1 MTERGMGAF
10 GLPTMAATLSAVAVI
25 AFFAC
30 LFSQGSLGTPG
41 DAGVR
46 LNLAFADVAA
56 LQRDAMVMRT
66 RQASLQ
72 TTSLQTASFQTAS
85 LDVTDIP
92 RVTGSIP
99 SAPLPTRR
107 PVGTVTIRKPVVTG
121 MPVVTGAPAAAVTP
135 NVRVA
140 SLDSGVWQTRQLHH
154 IVPYDEPL
162 KQARTK
168 LMPFETAPFPYN
180 GKERGTAQEF
190 LNVSDGERKGH
201 RSWRGGVYW
210 ANETYGDN
218 RVLLHIPKGYNANRP
233 GVMIVFFHGHR
244 ATLERDVWKRQQ
256 VPDQISAAGINAV
269 LVAPQFAVDAA
280 DSSPGKFA
288 NPGAFARFLDEAA
301 KQLARVQNDPAAEKT
316 FAKMPVVLVAYS
328 GGYVPAA
335 WAIHAGGVSN
345 RVQGVVLL
353 DALYGELDKFIPWIT
368 KSNRGFFVS
377 AFTGSTRRQNNSLEH
392 ILAEKN
398 IAYST
403 ILGQRSKLQG
413 VTFLSTAPE
422 VNHRDYV
429 TRSWTENPIK
439 DVLTRLDDYKL
450 PR

>member
-1 MTERGMGAF
+1 MGAF
-10 GLPTMAATLSAVAVI
+10 GLRTLAATLSTVAVM

-46 LNLAFADVAA
+46 LNLAFADLAA
-56 LQRDAMVMRT
+56 LQRDATVMRT

-72 TTSLQTASFQTAS
+72 VAS
-85 LDVTDIP
+85 LSNADLNISDM
-92 RVTGSIP
+92 TGGISN
-99 SAPLPTRR
+99 APLPVRR
-107 PVGTVTIRKPVVTG
+107 PVDTAASRTPVVVG
-121 MPVVTGAPAAAVTP
+121 SPVPAVSA

-140 SLDSGVWQTRQLHH
+140 SLDAGVWQTRQLHQV
-154 IVPYDEPL
+154 VPFDEPL

-168 LMPFETAPFPYN
+168 LVPFETAPFPYN
-180 GKERGTAQEF
+180 GKERGTDQNF

-218 RVLLHIPKGYNANRP
+218 RVLLHIPKGYNANKP

-244 ATLERDVWKRQQ
+244 ATLQRDVWERQQ
-256 VPDQISAAGINAV
+256 VPAQISAAGINAV

-288 NPGAFARFLDEAA
+288 NPSAFARFLDEAA
-301 KQLARVQNDPAAEKT
+301 KQLARLQNDPAAEKT
-316 FAKMPVVLVAYS
+316 YAKMPVVLVAYS

-335 WAIHAGGVSN
+335 WAIHKGGIGS
-345 RVQGVVLL
+345 RIQGVVLL

-368 KSNRGFFVS
+368 KANRGFFVS
-377 AFTGSTRRQNNSLEH
+377 AFTGSTRRQNSTLEN

-403 ILGQRSKLQG
+403 ILDARKWRSQGNVG
-413 VTFLSTAPE
+413 VTFLSTPPN

-439 DVLTRLDDYKL
+439 DVLTRLDEYKL
-450 PR
+450 AR

>member
-1 MTERGMGAF
+1 M
-10 GLPTMAATLSAVAVI
+10 
-25 AFFAC
+25 
-30 LFSQGSLGTPG
+30 
-41 DAGVR
+41 
-46 LNLAFADVAA
+46 
-56 LQRDAMVMRT
+56 
-66 RQASLQ
+66 
-72 TTSLQTASFQTAS
+72 
-85 LDVTDIP
+85 
-92 RVTGSIP
+92 
-99 SAPLPTRR
+99 PTRR
-107 PVGTVTIRKPVVTG
+107 PVDTLTIRKPVV
-121 MPVVTGAPAAAVTP
+121 MGAAPAAVTP

-140 SLDSGVWQTRQLHH
+140 SLDAGIWQSRELHH

-162 KQARTK
+162 RQARTK
-168 LMPFETAPFPYN
+168 LIPFQTAPFPYN
-180 GKERGTAQEF
+180 GKERGTEQNF
-190 LNVSDGERKGH
+190 LNVSDGERQGH

-218 RVLLHIPKGYNANRP
+218 RVLVHVPKGYTATRP
-233 GVMIVFFHGHR
+233 GVMVVFFHGHK
-244 ATLERDVWKRQQ
+244 ATLQRDVWERQQ
-256 VPDQISAAGINAV
+256 VPAQISAAGINAV

-301 KQLARVQNDPAAEKT
+301 KQLARLANDPASEST
-316 FAKMPVVLVAYS
+316 FAKMPVVIVAYS

-335 WAIHAGGVSN
+335 WAIHRGGVSN
-345 RVQGVVLL
+345 RIQGVVLL

-403 ILGQRSKLQG
+403 ILGKRNKLEG
-413 VTFLSTAPE
+413 VTFLSTAPD

-439 DVLTRLDDYKL
+439 DVLARMDEYKL
-450 PR
+450 AR

>member
-1 MTERGMGAF
+1 MTERGMGVF
-10 GLPTMAATLSAVAVI
+10 GLRTLAATLSVVAVM

-46 LNLAFADVAA
+46 LNSAFADLAA
-56 LQRDAMVMRT
+56 LQRDAVVQRDGAAMHT

-72 TTSLQTASFQTAS
+72 AGANVSDTNVSDMPRLAPT
-85 LDVTDIP
+85 
-92 RVTGSIP
+92 RVTTQSI
-99 SAPLPTRR
+99 RR
-107 PVGTVTIRKPVVTG
+107 PDAAPRKIAALGTIPLADA
-121 MPVVTGAPAAAVTP
+121 APPPAAVTP
-135 NVRVA
+135 NVRIA
-140 SLDSGVWQTRQLHH
+140 SLDSTVWQTRQLHH

-168 LMPFETAPFPYN
+168 LQPFETAPFPYN
-180 GKERGTAQEF
+180 GKERGTTQDF
-190 LNVSDGERKGH
+190 VNVNDGERKGH

-210 ANETYGDN
+210 VNETYGDN
-218 RVLLHIPKGYNANRP
+218 RVLMHIPKGYNANKP

-256 VPDQISAAGINAV
+256 VPEQISAAGINAV

-288 NPGAFARFLDEAA
+288 NPGAFARFLDESA
-301 KQLARVQNDPAAEKT
+301 KQLAKLSNDPAAEKT
-316 FAKMPVVLVAYS
+316 FAKMPVVIVAYS

-368 KSNRGFFVS
+368 KANRGFFVS
-377 AFTGSTRRQNNSLEH
+377 AFTGSTRRQNSTLES
-392 ILAEKN
+392 ILADKN
-398 IAYST
+398 VAYST
-403 ILGQRSKLQG
+403 VLDGRKWRQG
-413 VTFLSTAPE
+413 VTFLQTPSD

-439 DVLTRLDDYKL
+439 DVLTRLDEYKL
-450 PR
+450 AR

>member
-10 GLPTMAATLSAVAVI
+10 GLPTLAATLSTVAVM

-41 DAGVR
+41 DAGSR

-56 LQRDAMVMRT
+56 MQRDATVLRT

-72 TTSLQTASFQTAS
+72 TATFQTASFQTDAN
-85 LDVTDIP
+85 VTDIP
-92 RVTGSIP
+92 RTTASI
-99 SAPLPTRR
+99 ANVPLPTRR
-107 PVGTVTIRKPVVTG
+107 PVDMIASRKPIVI
-121 MPVVTGAPAAAVTP
+121 APQAAAVTP
-135 NVRVA
+135 NIRVA
-140 SLDSGVWQTRQLHH
+140 SLDATAFQTRQLNH

-168 LMPFETAPFPYN
+168 LVPFETAPFPYN
-180 GKERGTAQEF
+180 GKERGTEQNF

-218 RVLLHIPKGYNANRP
+218 RVLLHIPRGYNANKP

-288 NPGAFARFLDEAA
+288 NPGAFARFLDESA
-301 KQLARVQNDPAAEKT
+301 KQLARLSNDPAAEKT
-316 FAKMPVVLVAYS
+316 YAKMPVIIVAYS

-335 WAIHAGGVSN
+335 WAIHAGGVGN

-368 KSNRGFFVS
+368 KSKPGFFIS
-377 AFTGSTRRQNNSLEH
+377 AFTGSTRRQNNTLEN

-398 IAYST
+398 VAYST
-403 ILGQRSKLQG
+403 ILDGRKWRQG

-422 VNHRDYV
+422 VNHQNYV
-429 TRSWTENPIK
+429 TQSWTENPIK
-439 DVLTRLDDYKL
+439 DVLARLDEYKL

>member
-1 MTERGMGAF
+1 MTERGMGVF
-10 GLPTMAATLSAVAVI
+10 GLRTLVATLSTVAVM

-46 LNLAFADVAA
+46 LNSAFADLAA
-56 LQRDAMVMRT
+56 LQQRDAIARRDAVAMHT
-66 RQASLQ
+66 RHASLQ
-72 TTSLQTASFQTAS
+72 VEANVSEVPRTGP
-85 LDVTDIP
+85 V
-92 RVTGSIP
+92 RVTTQSFRRPDAQPRKPAVIGAAIPINP
-99 SAPLPTRR
+99 SAP
-107 PVGTVTIRKPVVTG
+107 
-121 MPVVTGAPAAAVTP
+121 VTP
-135 NVRVA
+135 NVRIA
-140 SLDSGVWQTRQLHH
+140 SLDSTVWQTRQLHH

-168 LMPFETAPFPYN
+168 LVPFETAPFPYN
-180 GKERGTAQEF
+180 GKERGTTQDF
-190 LNVSDGERKGH
+190 LNISDGERKGH

-218 RVLLHIPKGYNANRP
+218 RVLMHIPRGYNANKP

-288 NPGAFARFLDEAA
+288 NPGAFARFLDESA
-301 KQLARVQNDPAAEKT
+301 KQLAKLSNDPAAEKT

-335 WAIHAGGVSN
+335 WAIHAGGVSS

-368 KSNRGFFVS
+368 KANRGFFVS
-377 AFTGSTRRQNNSLEH
+377 AFTGSTRRQNNTLEN

-398 IAYST
+398 VAYST
-403 ILGQRSKLQG
+403 VLDGRKWRQG
-413 VTFLSTAPE
+413 VTFLQTDPG

-439 DVLTRLDDYKL
+439 DVLTRLDEYKL
-450 PR
+450 QR

>member
-10 GLPTMAATLSAVAVI
+10 GLPTMAATLSTVAVM

-46 LNLAFADVAA
+46 LNLAFADLAA
-56 LQRDAMVMRT
+56 LQRDAMAMRT

-72 TTSLQTASFQTAS
+72 TASLQTEFN
-85 LDVTDIP
+85 VTDIP
-92 RVTGSIP
+92 RTTGSI
-99 SAPLPTRR
+99 ANVPLPARR
-107 PVGTVTIRKPVVTG
+107 PVDMSVSRKAIVI
-121 MPVVTGAPAAAVTP
+121 APPAPPVTP
-135 NVRVA
+135 NLRVA
-140 SLDSGVWQTRQLHH
+140 SLDATAFQTKQLHH

-168 LMPFETAPFPYN
+168 LIPFETAPFPYN
-180 GKERGTAQEF
+180 GKERGTEQNF

-218 RVLLHIPKGYNANRP
+218 RVLLHVPKGYNANKP
-233 GVMIVFFHGHR
+233 GVMIVFFHGHK

-256 VPDQISAAGINAV
+256 VPDQISSAGINAV

-301 KQLARVQNDPAAEKT
+301 KQLARLQNDPAAEKT

-335 WAIHAGGVSN
+335 WAIHKGGVAN
-345 RVQGVVLL
+345 RIQGVVLL

-377 AFTGSTRRQNNSLEH
+377 AFTGSTRRQNNTLEN

-398 IAYST
+398 VAYST
-403 ILGQRSKLQG
+403 ILDGRKWRQG
-413 VTFLSTAPE
+413 VTFLSTPAD

-439 DVLTRLDDYKL
+439 DVLARLDEYKL
-450 PR
+450 AR

>member
-1 MTERGMGAF
+1 MTERMGVF
-10 GLPTMAATLSAVAVI
+10 GVPTMAATLVAVAVV

-56 LQRDAMVMRT
+56 LQREAQDRANLMRT
-66 RQASLQ
+66 SRASLQ
-72 TTSLQTASFQTAS
+72 AS
-85 LDVTDIP
+85 LDVTEIP
-92 RVTGSIP
+92 RTTGAIP
-99 SAPLPTRR
+99 NMVQVARR
-107 PVGTVTIRKPVVTG
+107 PAVDAVRKA
-121 MPVVTGAPAAAVTP
+121 APAAAALPSVAP
-135 NVRVA
+135 NVRIA
-140 SLDSGVWQTRQLHH
+140 SLDAGVWQSRELHR
-154 IVPYDEPL
+154 ILPYDEPL
-162 KQARTK
+162 KHARTK
-168 LMPFETAPFPYN
+168 LVPFTTAPFPYN
-180 GKERGTAQEF
+180 GKERGTSQNF
-190 LNVSDGERKGH
+190 VNVVAGERKGH
-201 RSWRGGVYW
+201 RSWRGGVLW
-210 ANETYGDN
+210 VNETYSDN
-218 RVLLHIPKGYNANRP
+218 RVLLHIPKGYNANKP
-233 GVMIVFFHGHR
+233 GVMVVFFHGHR

-256 VPDQISAAGINAV
+256 VPEQISAAGINGV

-301 KQLARVQNDPAAEKT
+301 KQLARLSSDPAAEKT
-316 FAKMPVVLVAYS
+316 FAKMPVVIVAYS

-335 WAIHAGGVSN
+335 WALHSGGVSN

-353 DALYGELDKFIPWIT
+353 DALYGEIDKFIPWIT
-368 KSNRGFFVS
+368 KANRGFFVS
-377 AFTGSTRRQNNSLEH
+377 AFTGSTRRQNTTLEH

-403 ILGQRSKLQG
+403 IMGGRNWRQG
-413 VTFLSTAPE
+413 VTFLSTGPN

-439 DVLTRLDDYKL
+439 DVLARLDEYKL
-450 PR
+450 PRTTTTASAGAPVQR

>member
-10 GLPTMAATLSAVAVI
+10 GLPTMAATLSTVAVM

-41 DAGVR
+41 DAGMR

-56 LQRDAMVMRT
+56 MQRDATVIRT

-72 TTSLQTASFQTAS
+72 TAS
-85 LDVTDIP
+85 LATEFNVTDIP
-92 RVTGSIP
+92 RSTG
-99 SAPLPTRR
+99 AVRLPARR
-107 PVGTVTIRKPVVTG
+107 PADVGLMRKPIAA
-121 MPVVTGAPAAAVTP
+121 APAPGVTA

-140 SLDSGVWQTRQLHH
+140 SLDAGVWQTRQLHQV
-154 IVPYDEPL
+154 VPFDEPL

-168 LMPFETAPFPYN
+168 LVPFETAPFPYN
-180 GKERGTAQEF
+180 GKERGTTQDF

-210 ANETYGDN
+210 ASDTYGDN
-218 RVLLHIPKGYNANRP
+218 RVLLHIPKGYNANKP
-233 GVMIVFFHGHR
+233 GVMIVFFHGHK

-301 KQLARVQNDPAAEKT
+301 RNLARLQNDPAAEKT
-316 FAKMPVVLVAYS
+316 YSRMPVVIVAYS

-335 WAIHAGGVSN
+335 WAIHKGGVAN
-345 RVQGVVLL
+345 RIQGVVLL
-353 DALYGELDKFIPWIT
+353 DALYGELDKFVPWIT
-368 KSNRGFFVS
+368 KANRGFFVS
-377 AFTGSTRRQNNSLEH
+377 AFTGSTRRQNNTLEN

-403 ILGQRSKLQG
+403 ILDASKWRSQGNVG
-413 VTFLSTAPE
+413 VTFLSTPAS

-439 DVLTRLDDYKL
+439 DVLTRLDEYKL
-450 PR
+450 SR

>member
-10 GLPTMAATLSAVAVI
+10 GLPTMAATLSTVAVM

-72 TTSLQTASFQTAS
+72 TAS
-85 LDVTDIP
+85 LSAADLNITDIP
-92 RVTGSIP
+92 RITGGIP
-99 SAPLPTRR
+99 SAPMPTRR
-107 PVGTVTIRKPVVTG
+107 PVDTMTIRKPVVIGT
-121 MPVVTGAPAAAVTP
+121 PQAAVTA

-140 SLDSGVWQTRQLHH
+140 SLDAGAWQTRQLHH
-154 IVPYDEPL
+154 IVPFDEPL

-168 LMPFETAPFPYN
+168 LVPFETAPFPYS
-180 GKERGTAQEF
+180 GKERGTEQNF

-218 RVLLHIPKGYNANRP
+218 RVLMHIPKGYNANRP

-301 KQLARVQNDPAAEKT
+301 KQLARLSNDPAAEKT

-328 GGYVPAA
+328 GGYVPCA
-335 WAIHAGGVSN
+335 WAIHAGGIAN

-377 AFTGSTRRQNNSLEH
+377 AFTGSTRRQNSTLEH

-398 IAYST
+398 VAYST
-403 ILGQRSKLQG
+403 ILGQRNRLQG
-413 VTFLSTAPE
+413 VTFLSTAPD

-439 DVLTRLDDYKL
+439 DVLARLDEYKL
-450 PR
+450 AR

>member
-10 GLPTMAATLSAVAVI
+10 GLPTVAATLSTVAAM
-25 AFFAC
+25 AFFVC

-41 DAGVR
+41 DASVR
-46 LNLAFADVAA
+46 LNLAFADLAA
-56 LQRDAMVMRT
+56 LQRDAVVQQREEVLHT
-66 RQASLQ
+66 RQVSLQ
-72 TTSLQTASFQTAS
+72 HTEAN
-85 LDVTDIP
+85 VTDVPRLAPIP
-92 RVTGSIP
+92 VTTQSI
-99 SAPLPTRR
+99 RR
-107 PVGTVTIRKPVVTG
+107 PAAA
-121 MPVVTGAPAAAVTP
+121 APAPRKVAALGTIALPAAAAPPPAAVTP

-140 SLDSGVWQTRQLHH
+140 SLDAGVWQTRELHH
-154 IVPYDEPL
+154 IVPFDEPL

-168 LMPFETAPFPYN
+168 LVPFSTAPFPYN
-180 GKERGTAQEF
+180 GKERGTNQDF
-190 LNVSDGERKGH
+190 VNVSDGARKGH
-201 RSWRGGVYW
+201 RSWRGGVLW
-210 ANETYGDN
+210 VNETYGDN
-218 RVLLHIPKGYNANRP
+218 RVLLHIPRGYNANKP

-288 NPGAFARFLDEAA
+288 NPGAFARFLDESA
-301 KQLARVQNDPAAEKT
+301 KQLAKLSNDPAAEKT
-316 FAKMPVVLVAYS
+316 FAKMPVVIVAYS

-368 KSNRGFFVS
+368 KANRGFFVS
-377 AFTGSTRRQNNSLEH
+377 AFTGSTRRQNSTLES
-392 ILAEKN
+392 ILADKN
-398 IAYST
+398 VAYST
-403 ILGQRSKLQG
+403 VLDGRKWRQG
-413 VTFLSTAPE
+413 VTFLSTPPS

-439 DVLTRLDDYKL
+439 DVLARLDEYKL

>member
-1 MTERGMGAF
+1 MTERGMGVF
-10 GLPTMAATLSAVAVI
+10 GLPTAAAMLSTVAVV

-46 LNLAFADVAA
+46 LNLAFADLTA
-56 LQRDAMVMRT
+56 LQHDALRRAAVMRT
-66 RQASLQ
+66 QHASL
-72 TTSLQTASFQTAS
+72 S
-85 LDVTDIP
+85 VVDIP
-92 RVTGSIP
+92 RVTGTVS
-99 SAPLPTRR
+99 SAPLA
-107 PVGTVTIRKPVVTG
+107 RKPAV
-121 MPVVTGAPAAAVTP
+121 AAAPPAPTVAP

-140 SLDSGVWQTRQLHH
+140 SLDAGAWQSRQLHH
-154 IVPYDEPL
+154 IVPFDEPL
-162 KQARTK
+162 KEARTK
-168 LMPFETAPFPYN
+168 LVPFETAPFPYS
-180 GKERGTAQEF
+180 GKERGTEQAF

-218 RVLLHIPKGYNANRP
+218 RVLMHIPKGFNANRP

-244 ATLERDVWKRQQ
+244 ATLQRDVWQRQQ
-256 VPDQISAAGINAV
+256 VPAQISASGINAV

-301 KQLARVQNDPAAEKT
+301 KQLARLQNDPAAERT

-377 AFTGSTRRQNNSLEH
+377 AFTGSTRRQNTTLEH

-403 ILGQRSKLQG
+403 ILDGRKWRQG
-413 VTFLSTAPE
+413 VTFLATDPG

-439 DVLTRLDDYKL
+439 DVLARLDEYK
-450 PR
+450 R

>member
-10 GLPTMAATLSAVAVI
+10 GLPTMAATLSTVAVM

-41 DAGVR
+41 DAGMR

-56 LQRDAMVMRT
+56 MQRDATVIRT

-72 TTSLQTASFQTAS
+72 TAS
-85 LDVTDIP
+85 LATEFNVTDIP
-92 RVTGSIP
+92 RSTGTI
-99 SAPLPTRR
+99 PLPTRR
-107 PVGTVTIRKPVVTG
+107 PADIGVVRRAAA
-121 MPVVTGAPAAAVTP
+121 APAPGVTA

-140 SLDSGVWQTRQLHH
+140 SLDAGVWQSRQLHQV
-154 IVPYDEPL
+154 VPFDEPL

-168 LMPFETAPFPYN
+168 LVPFETAPFPYN
-180 GKERGTAQEF
+180 GKERGTAQDF

-210 ANETYGDN
+210 ANDTYGDN
-218 RVLLHIPKGYNANRP
+218 RVLLHIPKGYNANKP
-233 GVMIVFFHGHR
+233 GVMIVFFHGHK

-288 NPGAFARFLDEAA
+288 NSGAFARFLDEAA
-301 KQLARVQNDPAAEKT
+301 KNLARLQNDPAAEKT
-316 FAKMPVVLVAYS
+316 YSRMPVVIVAYS

-335 WAIHAGGVSN
+335 WAIHKGGVAN
-345 RVQGVVLL
+345 RIQGVVLL
-353 DALYGELDKFIPWIT
+353 DALYGELDKFVPWIT
-368 KSNRGFFVS
+368 KANRGFFVS
-377 AFTGSTRRQNNSLEH
+377 AFTGSTRRQNNTLEN

-403 ILGQRSKLQG
+403 IFDASKWRSQGNVG
-413 VTFLSTAPE
+413 VTFLSTPAS

-439 DVLTRLDDYKL
+439 DVLTRLDEYKL
-450 PR
+450 SR

>member
-1 MTERGMGAF
+1 MTERGMGVF
-10 GLPTMAATLSAVAVI
+10 GLPTLAATLSTVAVM

-46 LNLAFADVAA
+46 LNFAFADVAA
-56 LQRDAMVMRT
+56 MQRDATVMRT

-72 TTSLQTASFQTAS
+72 TAS
-85 LDVTDIP
+85 LSAEFNVTDIP
-92 RVTGSIP
+92 RTTGAI
-99 SAPLPTRR
+99 PLPSRR
-107 PVGTVTIRKPVVTG
+107 PLDTSISRKAATIAPPAPGVT
-121 MPVVTGAPAAAVTP
+121 A

-140 SLDSGVWQTRQLHH
+140 SLDAGVWQTRQLHQV
-154 IVPYDEPL
+154 VPFDEPL

-168 LMPFETAPFPYN
+168 LIPFETAPFPYN
-180 GKERGTAQEF
+180 GKERGTEQNF

-218 RVLLHIPKGYNANRP
+218 RVLLHIPKGYNANKR
-233 GVMIVFFHGHR
+233 GVMIVFFHGHK
-244 ATLERDVWKRQQ
+244 ATLQRDVWERQQ
-256 VPDQISAAGINAV
+256 VPAQISAAGINAV

-301 KQLARVQNDPAAEKT
+301 RQLGRLQNDPAAEKT
-316 FAKMPVVLVAYS
+316 YSKMPVVIVAYS

-335 WAIHAGGVSN
+335 WAIHKGGVGN
-345 RVQGVVLL
+345 RIQGVVLL
-353 DALYGELDKFIPWIT
+353 DALYGELDKFVPWIT
-368 KSNRGFFVS
+368 KANRGFFVS
-377 AFTGSTRRQNNSLEH
+377 AFTGSTRRQNNTLEN

-403 ILGQRSKLQG
+403 ILDASKWRSQGNVG
-413 VTFLSTAPE
+413 VTFLSTPPN

-439 DVLTRLDDYKL
+439 DVLTRLDEYKL
-450 PR
+450 AR